1 MLSPAAHDCFPFVD
15 DLHFWNLQYLEWMN
29 RGISASIDDYNN
41 CNTFTSNNN
50 TAGTITTATMATT
63 IAGIFFRGIS

>member
-41 CNTFTSNNN
+41 CNTSTSNNN
-50 TAGTITTATMATT
+50 TQQGQQLSQAY
-63 IAGIFFRGIS
+63 FFVELANEFHMT